1 MDLHG
6 CFRITLPVQV
16 RLLRSFSLSA
26 IWSLHTVFFFLIQVK
41 ACSLH
46 GPAWS
51 SQINFLESSSK
62 LPGRKQSPTGKA
74 YPEWAIPICWP
85 DNSSAFQPPWP
96 SCAGKCSGRI
106 GLLEPFFHI
115 PSSAVQDHLRSVQ
128 SSDAV
133 MLECIWLFMGSII
146 TVATAL
152 SWGNCCFSGLRVL
165 LTAGTAWWWKWRW
178 AGGCHWN
185 HKGEVVASHEFSSV
199 DCCL

>member
-1 MDLHG
+1 MALHEAHKLIFLNPLQSYLG
-6 CFRITLPVQV
+6 ESSLLQGRPIQSELSPSAGQITAQL
-16 RLLRSFSLSA
+16 FSLLDPAVLGNAQAELGCLSHSS
-26 IWSLHTVFFFLIQVK
+26 IFLPSQDMGE
-41 ACSLH
+41 
-46 GPAWS
+46 GP
-51 SQINFLESSSK
+51 
-62 LPGRKQSPTGKA
+62 RRC
-74 YPEWAIPICWP
+74 WA
-85 DNSSAFQPPWP
+85 
-96 SCAGKCSGRI
+96 
-106 GLLEPFFHI
+106 L
-115 PSSAVQDHLRSVQ
+115 SAVQDHLRSVQ